1 MQQKTVTF
9 LKVSKYIERHA
20 SGTSPLSQETLQEP
34 IIQEQVGDDLPGL
47 LRQAVFSVLALI
59 AAVVLVVS
67 SIRYI
72 QTFDPYIH
80 EVLATQGDP
89 ARGSAIFQMNCAVCH
104 GMEANGEVGPAL
116 HKVSDHKSKV
126 SLIKQVTSGRTPPM
140 PQFQPN
146 PEDMADLLEY
156 LERL

>member
-9 LKVSKYIERHA
+9 LKVSKYIERNHP
-20 SGTSPLSQETLQEP
+20 GTSPLSPETLQEP
-34 IIQEQVGDDLPGL
+34 VIQEQVGDDLPSL
-47 LRQAVFSVLALI
+47 LRQAMFSVLALI
-59 AAVVLVVS
+59 AAIGLVLGG
-67 SIRYI
+67 IRYI

-89 ARGSAIFQMNCAVCH
+89 ERGAAIFQMNCAVCH
-104 GMEANGEVGPAL
+104 GLEANGEVGPAL
-116 HKVSDHKSKV
+116 HSVSDHKSKV
-126 SLIKQVTSGRTPPM
+126 SLIKQVTSGKTPPM
-140 PQFQPN
+140 PQFQPS